1 MTGAGEVVV
10 VKTSEHRDVLGLNFR
25 DIVSWG

>member
-10 VKTSEHRDVLGLNFR
+10 KTSEYRDVLGLNFR
-25 DIVSWG
+25 DVVSWD